1 MLKTINLNETKIKV
15 EFNQFVTSKNIK
27 AVSGKV
33 LRTNNDGST
42 MSQVMTTTYDI
53 SLDGVVFEVS
63 NKYNYK
69 QNKRVRDLLDCSYS
83 FVYNNRE
90 FKTEKKMIEFILCP
104 QLN

>member
-15 EFNQFVTSKNIK
+15 EFNTLVTSKNIQ

-42 MSQVMTTTYDI
+42 MNQVMTTTYDI
-53 SLDGVVFEVS
+53 SLDGVVYEVTDKTS
-63 NKYNYK
+63 YK

-90 FKTEKKMIEFILCP
+90 FKTEKKMIEFILS
-104 QLN
+104 

>member
-53 SLDGVVFEVS
+53 SLDGVVYEVS
-63 NKYNYK
+63 DKFVYR

-90 FKTEKKMIEFILCP
+90 FKTEKKMIEYILTSK
-104 QLN
+104 

>member
-15 EFNQFVTSKNIK
+15 EFNTFVTSKNIK
-27 AVSGKV
+27 GVSGKV

-53 SLDGVVFEVS
+53 SLDGVVFEVA
-63 NKYNYK
+63 NKYSYK
-69 QNKRVRDLLDCSYS
+69 QNKRVRGLLDCSYN

-90 FKTEKKMIEFILCP
+90 FKTEKKMIEFILS
-104 QLN
+104 

>member
-27 AVSGKV
+27 TLIGKV

-42 MSQVMTTTYDI
+42 MNQVMTTTYDI

-63 NKYNYK
+63 AKTSHK
-69 QNKRVRDLLDCSYS
+69 QNKRVRTLLDSSYS

-90 FKTEKKMIEFILCP
+90 FKTEKKMIEFILS
-104 QLN
+104 